1 MDDTL
6 AGAGFEVVTS
16 FEVAWGNLS
25 SFRMGV
31 AWPVRQPGYLD
42 EEGPLLVVQIGR
54 PL

>member
-1 MDDTL
+1 
-6 AGAGFEVVTS
+6 VTS